1 LGSNFRLVRLDL
13 GSVTRDT
20 GVLFRAPRP
29 QILCRGMREGLERK
43 VLPLKTSH
51 ATGYGRC
58 EQLFTLF
65 FGFSI
70 KTTQTNPTV
79 DPSGNPDAH
88 TCHSTS
94 HLHPPPGPW
103 PRGCA
108 PPTPTC
114 SYTSIHSM
122 PITPEKLQPKTCGR
136 STLLAAT
143 GPRNMHGGGGCDYG
157 CGLGIDT
164 DASDAVGGWWVRPE
178 APAGRSEGRR
188 EGRRGSQIMTH
199 YNEAECR
206 RVRGPRAAEHLRR
219 RPDRRP
225 VGYGGGGARPP
236 TQ

>member
-1 LGSNFRLVRLDL
+1 MFCFAPPDPKFYAGVCGRGWKEKFYRSRPPTLLVT
-13 GSVTRDT
+13 V
-20 GVLFRAPRP
+20 GVNSY
-29 QILCRGMREGLERK
+29 
-43 VLPLKTSH
+43 SH
-51 ATGYGRC
+51 
-58 EQLFTLF
+58 F
-65 FGFSI
+65 FLVFI

-136 STLLAAT
+136 STLLADT
-143 GPRNMHGGGGCDYG
+143 GPRNMHDGGGCDYG

-164 DASDAVGGWWVRPE
+164 DANDAVGGWWVRPE

-199 YNEAECR
+199 YNEAEWR
-206 RVRGPRAAEHLRR
+206 RVRGPRAAAHLRR

>member
-1 LGSNFRLVRLDL
+1 MDYNYPYSSTGHGDLCFAPPDLNFYAGVCGRGWKEKFYRSRPPTLRVTVGVNSYSHFFLV
-13 GSVTRDT
+13 
-20 GVLFRAPRP
+20 
-29 QILCRGMREGLERK
+29 
-43 VLPLKTSH
+43 
-51 ATGYGRC
+51 
-58 EQLFTLF
+58 
-65 FGFSI
+65 SI

-143 GPRNMHGGGGCDYG
+143 GPRNMHDGGGWDYG

-164 DASDAVGGWWVRPE
+164 DANDAVGGWWVRPE
-178 APAGRSEGRR
+178 APAGRSEGGR

-199 YNEAECR
+199 YNEAEWR
-206 RVRGPRAAEHLRR
+206 RVRGPRAAAHLRR